1 MTNNLQG
8 LTEYKILLLGESG
21 VGKTTIFTRYISN
34 NVDKNNT
41 ATIGV
46 DFETKKLEYKGKK
59 YIIKL
64 FDTAG
69 QERFQTITKSYFR
82 MGEAFLI
89 VFDLTNEYS
98 LKMIHK
104 WIDSVKEEIDDCKF
118 LILGNKCDLKEN
130 LIPNDVIDENLKNY
144 KNIFIKTS
152 GLKNKN
158 IDEAFKRL
166 LDLLEDGEINLNDY
180 KKANSFYIKSKNHVK
195 PNEKEK
201 NKMCC

>member
-152 GLKNKN
+152 VLKNKN

>member
-34 NVDKNNT
+34 NVDKNNS

-46 DFETKKLEYKGKK
+46 DFEIKTLEYKGKK
-59 YIIKL
+59 YSIKL

-69 QERFQTITKSYFR
+69 QERFQGITRSYYK

-180 KKANSFYIKSKNHVK
+180 KKTNSFYIKNKNHVK
-195 PNEKEK
+195 SNEKEK